1 MRAMS
6 DAVTQAIKRVRIVA
20 NFTLWFKTAMC
31 TKMQLNYYHIK
42 IYKFVN
48 VFSYSEIKIQTT
60 ERDGEQIRRQE
71 VI

>member
-1 MRAMS
+1 
-6 DAVTQAIKRVRIVA
+6 
-20 NFTLWFKTAMC
+20 
-31 TKMQLNYYHIK
+31 MQLNYYHIK

-71 VI
+71 VIWGYKLYSSTVSKQTKL